1 MWNFLKIAVLSLV
14 LISAVRAEDI
24 ANCESPSGQAFFPH
38 KGLVNKKDSGWQA
51 DKISG
56 GKFTLTK
63 NSQLQYDLLFVDS
76 TKRIT
81 STVADGGKIV
91 PMRRNADD
99 AAFIIAYSDA
109 IEIYN
114 FWKTADGKLQFSM
127 LQNRGSGAVVSKS
140 SVLIGQCDFIK
151 FDSIN

>member
-1 MWNFLKIAVLSLV
+1 MLKILKIAVLSLFFTSV
-14 LISAVRAEDI
+14 ALAADL
-24 ANCESPSGQAFFPH
+24 ANCESPIGQAYFPH
-38 KGLVNKKDSGWQA
+38 KGLVNKKESGWQT

-63 NSQLQYDLLFVDS
+63 NSQNQYDLLFIDS

-114 FWKTADGKLQFSM
+114 FWKTAEGKLQFSM
-127 LQNRGSGAVVSKS
+127 LQNKGSGAVISKS
-140 SVLIGQCDFIK
+140 SVLIGQCDFVK
-151 FDSIN
+151 FDLMK